1 MGRAGP
7 DPGVLVP
14 EIAEGSLGFG
24 VLWVE
29 GREPGDRGG
38 AFEGVAQR
46 ERRGF
51 RARVTTRFR
60 AGLEDSWRAAGRRVC
75 SVGEGTQC
83 SGIVVGAT

>member
-29 GREPGDRGG
+29 GREPDDRGG
-38 AFEGVAQR
+38 AFEGVANVR
-46 ERRGF
+46 GVALGARNDKIPRRLG
-51 RARVTTRFR
+51 RQCARLEGGCAPWGRGPSV
-60 AGLEDSWRAAGRRVC
+60 AGLW
-75 SVGEGTQC
+75 
-83 SGIVVGAT
+83 